1 MKSLSSFTSCLLLL
15 LLFATAGAAGAQ
27 AYCNITE
34 IKHNAL
40 SNGIQILMK
49 SDGMLTWRWESGG
62 NGETSKAVVRFPG
75 ARIGVE
81 KTLYNIDQE
90 PVSTAQL
97 MVPQDADNGL
107 GVLLQVTMTSPSK
120 VEASLSED
128 RLTFMLTVRG
138 QRTIEPVK
146 RPSGDGGA
154 SVTGT
159 VKVTAGDGVISVR
172 AMKANIHQVVS
183 EIARQGGISVA
194 VDDAVRHDISLNVT
208 DRKPLDV
215 LKGIAA
221 GYGLALSAVGDVYML
236 SEGVPADITTYQ
248 RSGTESFAMKY
259 LKAGDAK
266 SLLPSF
272 LFKYV
277 HDNPEQNAVVVTAPS
292 QMLEK
297 IGRDLKSVDIPPPTI
312 MIECAVVELADTT
325 DFEKAFRWSYT
336 SPEHAAS
343 ISTTTG
349 VTAYNQVDT
358 SDGLVS
364 AISPTTRLQAWL
376 KYLITNGRAR
386 VDAHPSM
393 AAVNGKYAEIFIG
406 SQRFIRVQYI
416 SSGDTQERLE
426 TVPVGIRLNII
437 PSTGGNGEITSW
449 VKVEVSNIVQIDPE
463 TGVPLLGSRR
473 AETTLRTRDGE
484 TIIIGG
490 LTQRQADETKS
501 RIPLLGDLPV
511 IGGLFRGKTKGKS
524 NTELVILIRPR
535 LLDENGHLPADDPI
549 SIRSRKLQQESAAEE
564 KKP

>member
-1 MKSLSSFTSCLLLL
+1 LLL
-15 LLFATAGAAGAQ
+15 AAAGLVRAQ

-34 IKHNAL
+34 VKYNAL
-40 SNGIQILMK
+40 SNGIQILVK
-49 SDGMLTWRWESGG
+49 SDGMLTFRWESGG
-62 NGETSKAVVRFPG
+62 SGETSKAVVRFPG

-81 KTLYNIDQE
+81 KTLYNVDLE

-97 MVPQDADNGL
+97 MIPQDAENGL
-107 GVLLQVTMTSPSK
+107 GVQLQVVMTQPSQ
-120 VEASLSED
+120 VEASLSDD
-128 RLTFMLTVRG
+128 RLTFMLTVKG
-138 QRTIEPVK
+138 QRTVETINRTNGSEAAPK
-146 RPSGDGGA
+146 M
-154 SVTGT
+154 GT
-159 VKVTAGDGVISVR
+159 VAVTAKDGLITVR
-172 AMKANIHQVVS
+172 AVKANIHQVVS
-183 EIARQGGISVA
+183 EIARQSGISVA
-194 VDDAVRHDISLNVT
+194 VDDAVKHDISLNIT

-221 GYGLALSAVGDVYML
+221 GYGLAFSAVGDVYML
-236 SEGVPADITTYQ
+236 SEGVPADISTYQ

-312 MIECAVVELADTT
+312 MIECAVVELTDTT
-325 DFEKAFRWSYT
+325 DLEKAFRWDYAGR
-336 SPEHAAS
+336 EHE
-343 ISTTTG
+343 IGVNTTTG
-349 VTAYNQVDT
+349 VTTYHQIDT
-358 SDGLVS
+358 TDGLLS
-364 AISPTTRLQAWL
+364 AIADTVQLKAWM
-376 KYLITNGRAR
+376 KYMITNGRAK

-406 SQRFIRVQYI
+406 SQRFIRVQFT

-426 TVPVGIRLNII
+426 TVPVGIRLNIT

-490 LTQRQADETKS
+490 LTQRQADETNS
-501 RIPLLGDLPV
+501 RVPLLGNLPG
-511 IGGLFRGKTKGKS
+511 IGGLFRGKSKGKS

-535 LLDENGHLPADDPI
+535 LLDENGQLPADDPI
-549 SIRSRKLQQESAAEE
+549 SIRSQKLQQENGVEE